1 MKIVN
6 LTPPGNFAGL
16 NKLRARCKMCTQR
29 ARKDVLRFKKLSAR
43 KLIKTLSTST
53 QSVESFLGALQNH

>member
-6 LTPPGNFAGL
+6 LTAPGNFVGL
-16 NKLRARCKMCTQR
+16 NKLPAQCQMCTQH

-43 KLIKTLSTST
+43 KLMKKLSSSS
-53 QSVESFLGALQNH
+53 Q